1 MEDEVASSNLVYHPK
16 KNCQNS
22 PMAKKNISN
31 GVVHKV
37 PADLREAL
45 TSDPKALAFWED
57 LTPLA
62 RNEWIC
68 WAISVKKP
76 ETRKQHV
83 ERVRTELREGMRRP
97 CCWYG
102 CIHRTDKPISPY

>member
-1 MEDEVASSNLVYHPK
+1 LV
-16 KNCQNS
+16 
-22 PMAKKNISN
+22 KKNISN

-37 PADLREAL
+37 PSDLRDVL
-45 TSDPKALAFWED
+45 ISDAKALAVWED

-68 WAISVKKP
+68 WVVSVTLP
-76 ETRKQHV
+76 ETRKNHIK
-83 ERVRTELREGMRRP
+83 RARAELKAGKRRP

-102 CIHRTDKPISPY
+102 CIHRQDKPVSASVKNVVLKKR